1 MYEEHEKRLEQ
12 CQREIERLIE
22 ERNQARDVLTNLKE
36 STNQHSLNLEK
47 PSQSSTIDAAI
58 QTINNLDL

>member
-12 CQREIERLIE
+12 CQREIEGLIE
-22 ERNQARDVLTNLKE
+22 ERNQARDLLTNLKE

-47 PSQSSTIDAAI
+47 PKESSTIDAAI
-58 QTINNLDL
+58 QTIDNLHS